1 MYRLLMALLLSVRLC
16 SALADTTTDS
26 ASGVALEEV
35 VVTAEKRTQNLQ
47 DVPASVTAF
56 TPEALAQSHIDDTV
70 ALQLLTPGLLVTT
83 NGDDGQ
89 PYIRGIGSGIINPG
103 TDPPVAIFIDGA
115 YQPRPISA
123 ISEFFDD
130 ARVEVLKGPQG
141 TLYGRN
147 ATGGAISIITQDP
160 TQEFGGD
167 ADLQLGNYRSELARA
182 ALNVPLS
189 DDTAVRFSGFYAS
202 HEGYTENAF
211 NGSRVDNQNLWGA
224 RVKFRYAPSSR
235 LTLVI
240 TGEYTRENDSRG
252 LAEKVV
258 DDPSLPLPVR
268 DYAPAL
274 GYPTPVIPANP
285 YVIYNNYP
293 DQQLVTQARVN
304 ATLTYTTDTME
315 FKSITGFTRVAD
327 DYIDD
332 LDGTQINFSYEGVR
346 DFSDTITQNFQL
358 SSTTQSPLQWLAGL
372 EYLHEGGGQNY
383 DARLPYFGP
392 ASSDPFGATA
402 PAGFIWNSTIG
413 TSAVSGLVDL
423 KYELLPRLTAS
434 AGVRY
439 SWERKNADFLETV
452 IDPYGLITGTSGGIF
467 ETPAHPEQAW
477 SAWTPKFGLEFRP
490 LEATLLYLT
499 VTKGFKSGGFN
510 LMNTAETFQPETI
523 WSYEVGMKS
532 TWLDQRL
539 RTNLAAFYY
548 DYKNMQ
554 VEQFSG
560 VTNLVTNAASSHL
573 EGVEGQIDAKATE
586 LLTLDLG
593 VAYLHAK
600 YESYLTTNANDP
612 TAGQVNLGGNWL
624 PEAPEF
630 TGTAAANIRIPLQSN
645 GSLTARGELRYQS
658 KIYFDQFNTP
668 QLTQDGYAIVNGRLT
683 YTPSHG
689 NWDIAA
695 YGENLTDKVYRQGM
709 VRVDNVFGTIAF
721 YGVPRTFGIDGRYHF

>member
-1 MYRLLMALLLSVRLC
+1 MIRLLVALLLSMRLC
-16 SALADTTTDS
+16 SALADPTTDS
-26 ASGVALEEV
+26 ATGAALEEV

-47 DVPASVTAF
+47 DVPASVAAF
-56 TPEALAQSHIDDTV
+56 TPEALAQSHINDTV

-83 NGDDGQ
+83 NGDNGQ

-123 ISEFFDD
+123 ISQFFDD
-130 ARVEVLKGPQG
+130 ERVEVLKGPQG

-160 TQEFGGD
+160 TQELGGD
-167 ADLQLGNYRSELARA
+167 ADLQLGNYRAEVARA
-182 ALNVPLS
+182 AFNAPLS
-189 DDTAVRFSGFYAS
+189 DDTAIRISGFYAS

-211 NGSRVDNQNLWGA
+211 NGSRIDNQNLWGT
-224 RVKFRYAPSSR
+224 RVKLRYAPSSR
-235 LTLVI
+235 LTLVVS
-240 TGEYTRENDSRG
+240 GEYTRENDSRG

-268 DYAPAL
+268 DLAHDF
-274 GYPTPVIPANP
+274 GYPTPVFPADP
-285 YVIYNNYP
+285 FVIYNDFP
-293 DQQLVTQARVN
+293 DQQLVTQARAN
-304 ATLTYTTDTME
+304 ATLTYTMDAME
-315 FKSITGFTRVAD
+315 FKSITAFTRVAD

-332 LDGTQINFSYEGVR
+332 LDGTQINFSYEGVT
-346 DFSDTITQNFQL
+346 DFSDTFTQNFQL
-358 SSTTQSPLQWLAGL
+358 SSTDKSPLQWLAGL
-372 EYLHEGGGQNY
+372 EYLHEGGGQNF
-383 DARLPYFGP
+383 DARVPYFGP
-392 ASSDPFGATA
+392 ASSNPFGVAA
-402 PAGFIWNSTIG
+402 PAGFIWYSTIR
-413 TSAVSGLVDL
+413 TNAASALVDL
-423 KYELLPRLTAS
+423 KYDLLPRLTVS

-439 SWERKNADFLETV
+439 SWEKKSADFLETV
-452 IDPYGLITGTSGGIF
+452 IDPYGIITGTAGGIF
-467 ETPAHPEQAW
+467 ETPAHPEQTWRA
-477 SAWTPKFGLEFRP
+477 STPKFGLEFRP
-490 LEATLLYLT
+490 LDATLLYLT

-532 TWLDQRL
+532 TWLDERL

-560 VTNLVTNAASSHL
+560 VTNLVTNAASSHI
-573 EGVEGQIDAKATE
+573 EGVEAQIDAKATE
-586 LLTLDLG
+586 VLTVDLG
-593 VAYLHAK
+593 LAYLHGK

-612 TAGQVNLGGNWL
+612 TGGQVNLGGNWL
-624 PEAPEF
+624 PEAPQF
-630 TGTAAANIRIPLQSN
+630 TATVGSNLRIPLESN
-645 GSLTARGELRYQS
+645 GSLSARGEVRYQS

-683 YTPSHG
+683 YTPARG
-689 NWDIAA
+689 GWDVAA
-695 YGENLTDKVYRQGM
+695 YGENLTDKYYRQGM

-721 YGVPRTFGIDGRYHF
+721 YGVPRTFGIEGRYHF